1 MKKICIG
8 FMFGLILLG
17 GCNTHSSA
25 QTEEKNVFPASASG
39 ESATSSVT
47 IDKQNSEVKQ
57 TVAKNPRQRR
67 YRQAST
73 QVTFLLLNIEDKA
86 THEQAKV
93 IVDNNI
99 WLGAAS
105 QLGIPGEPASAYKE
119 YMAAHDQEVF
129 SVPSELF
136 AKLKGGVFA
145 ENAELKALSDEEIL
159 SKYFIEI
166 GRSFVAKNRDER
178 TNREL
183 IGNLLERNFDVFI
196 DCESGSLTVKL

>member
-25 QTEEKNVFPASASG
+25 QTEEKNVFPASG

-159 SKYFIEI
+159 SKYFVEI

>member
-25 QTEEKNVFPASASG
+25 QTEEKNVFPASG

>member
-1 MKKICIG
+1 
-8 FMFGLILLG
+8 
-17 GCNTHSSA
+17 
-25 QTEEKNVFPASASG
+25 
-39 ESATSSVT
+39 
-47 IDKQNSEVKQ
+47 

-159 SKYFIEI
+159 SKYFVEI

>member
-25 QTEEKNVFPASASG
+25 QTEEKNVFPASG

-47 IDKQNSEVKQ
+47 IDQQNSEVKH

-159 SKYFIEI
+159 SKYFVEI

>member
-1 MKKICIG
+1 
-8 FMFGLILLG
+8 MFGLILLG

-93 IVDNNI
+93 IVYNNI

-159 SKYFIEI
+159 SKYFVEI